1 MVETSAVFLKL
12 APKENLAEA
21 RRLAEAAL
29 RADDGLYEAHFA
41 MARVLSSSDD
51 IGSALSEFRKVVALD
66 PQNGYAWCEMSAVLN
81 NEDPVG
87 AEIAARE
94 AIRFRPAYSRG
105 YLTLGAAL
113 QKQDRLSEAVDAF
126 QQSLQLDPS
135 NQGLRK
141 VIDRLIGQLSTDI

>member
-1 MVETSAVFLKL
+1 MVETYAVLLNL

-21 RRLAEAAL
+21 RRLAENAL
-29 RADDGLYEAHFA
+29 RADDGLYESHFA
-41 MARVLSSSDD
+41 MARVLSNNDD
-51 IGSALSEFRKVVALD
+51 IGSALSEYRKVVELD
-66 PQNGYAWCEMSAVLN
+66 PQNGYAWCEMSAALN
-81 NEDPVG
+81 YEDPVG
-87 AEIAARE
+87 AELAARE

-113 QKQDRLSEAVDAF
+113 QKQDRLSEAVDAY

-141 VIDRLIGQLSTDI
+141 VIDRLNAQLSTDI